1 MIQHHVELIG
11 SHAHLFRVTL
21 TIPNPV
27 PREAFSM
34 AVWIPGS
41 YLVREFSK
49 QVQELTAKQGGKTI
63 PIFQLNK
70 NTWSLANLATK
81 PITVTYLVYAFDAS
95 VRTAFLDSTR
105 GFFNGTSL
113 FMRVAGHE
121 NDPQQVVLEQPE
133 GCATWRVATSM
144 PSLKTNKAGWGTY
157 LASGYDELADSP
169 FELGEFW
176 EGKFTV
182 RGIPHRFV
190 VSGAAATFDGKRL
203 LADTQKIVETEINF
217 WYGKESA
224 QAQALLDKD
233 LKQGYVFMLRAMDN
247 GYGGLEHMNSTALIA
262 KRSDLPR
269 LGDDTTTEGYVTL
282 LGLISHEYFHTWNV
296 KRLRPAGLVPYD
308 YGRENHTE
316 LLWFFEGFTSY
327 YDDLLLRRA
336 GLINDE
342 QYLSLVAKTINQ
354 VQQTPGRLV
363 HSLASSSYEAWTKYY
378 RMDENSVNS
387 TVSYYTK
394 GALVA
399 LCLDLSLREQGA
411 NLDQVMQLLWQKHC
425 TEDNYDVRGI
435 DEEHIMNAVQAIA
448 RPIQQALRE
457 WVHGTCELPLSKLL
471 ASAGVETVAVK
482 AGLAQQLG
490 LRVGTDGGSIKVKQ
504 VLAGTSA
511 HRAGFAAGDEWVA
524 IGVKDQTWRINNLDD
539 VSLYAT
545 AGKPLTAWIARDK
558 QMLKL
563 ALTLPKNQML
573 NADVKLKIADAK
585 KLSSWLELPYPQSAR
600 SSL

>member
-1 MIQHHVELIG
+1 
-11 SHAHLFRVTL
+11 
-21 TIPNPV
+21 
-27 PREAFSM
+27 M

-49 QVQELTAKQGGKTI
+49 QVQELTAKQGGKSLTI
-63 PIFQLNK
+63 AQLSK
-70 NTWSLANLATK
+70 NTWSLANTSTK

-105 GFFNGTSL
+105 GFFNGTSM
-113 FMRVAGHE
+113 FMRIAGQE
-121 NDPQQVVLEQPE
+121 NHPQQVVIEPPVRTELVE
-133 GCATWRVATSM
+133 GSWRVATALLA
-144 PSLKTNKAGWGTY
+144 LKTNKAGWGTY

-203 LADTQKIVETEINF
+203 LADTQKIVEAELAF
-217 WYGKESA
+217 WHGSFHK
-224 QAQALLDKD
+224 
-233 LKQGYVFMLRAMDN
+233 GYVFMLRAMDN

-269 LGDDTTTEGYVTL
+269 MGDDTTPEGYVTL

-308 YGRENHTE
+308 YDRENHTE

-342 QYLSLVAKTINQ
+342 RYLGLLAKTINQ

-394 GALVA
+394 GSLVA
-399 LCLDLSLREQGA
+399 LCLDLMLHERGS
-411 NLDQVMQLLWQKHC
+411 NLDTVMQRLWQKHAASQPNGIC
-425 TEDNYDVRGI
+425 AI
-435 DEEHIMNAVQAIA
+435 DEAALVEAISDKVSRA
-448 RPIQQALRE
+448 ALLQ
-457 WVHGTCELPLSKLL
+457 WVHTTDELPLTKLL
-471 ASAGVETVAVK
+471 ASVGVETVAVK

-490 LRVGTDGGSIKVKQ
+490 LRVSTDGGIKIKQ
-504 VLAGTSA
+504 VLSGTLA
-511 HRAGFAAGDEWVA
+511 AKAGFAAGDEWVA
-524 IGVKDQTWRINNLDD
+524 VEAKDQTWRISSLDE
-539 VSLYAT
+539 VLLYAPS
-545 AGKPLTAWIARDK
+545 GKPITAWIARDK
-558 QMLKL
+558 QVLKL
-563 ALTLPKNQML
+563 ALALPKNQML
-573 NADVKLKIADAK
+573 NADVRLKITDAK
-585 KLSSWLELPYPQSAR
+585 KLASWLE
-600 SSL
+600 

>member
-203 LADTQKIVETEINF
+203 LADTKKIVETEIDF
-217 WYGKESA
+217 WYGKASA

-457 WVHGTCELPLSKLL
+457 WVHGTGELPLSKLL

-524 IGVKDQTWRINNLDD
+524 IEVKDQTWRINNLDD

>member
-1 MIQHHVELIG
+1 MIQHRVELLDP
-11 SHAHLFRVTL
+11 HAHLYEITL
-21 TIPNPV
+21 TIPEPNPNQ
-27 PREAFSM
+27 AFSM

-49 QVQELTAKQGGKTI
+49 QVQELTAKQGSKKLAI
-63 PIFQLNK
+63 LQLRK
-70 NTWSLANLATK
+70 NTWSLANTSTK
-81 PITVTYLVYAFDAS
+81 PITVTYLVYAFDPS

-113 FMRVAGHE
+113 FMRVVGHE
-121 NDPQQVVLEQPE
+121 NDPQQVVIAQP
-133 GCATWRVATSM
+133 TNDVKWRVENWKVATAL
-144 PSLKTNKAGWGTY
+144 PALKINKAGWGTY
-157 LASGYDELADSP
+157 RASSYDELADSP

-182 RGIPHRFV
+182 RGIQHRFV

-203 LADTQKIVETEINF
+203 LADTQKIVEAELAF
-217 WYGKESA
+217 WHGKAGKPPE
-224 QAQALLDKD
+224 ALLDN
-233 LKQGYVFMLRAMDN
+233 GYVFMLRAMDN

-269 LGDDTTTEGYVTL
+269 IGESTAPDGYITL

-296 KRLRPAGLVPYD
+296 KRLRPAELVPYD
-308 YGRENHTE
+308 YGHENHTE

-327 YDDLLLRRA
+327 YDDMLLRRA

-342 QYLSLVAKTINQ
+342 QYLGLVAKTINQ
-354 VQQTPGRLV
+354 VQQTPGRLI

-399 LCLDLSLREQGA
+399 LCLDLMLRESGS
-411 NLDQVMQLLWQKHC
+411 NLDALMQQLWQKHGAAKPNGIC
-425 TEDNYDVRGI
+425 AI
-435 DEEHIMNAVQAIA
+435 DEAALVEAIPDKA
-448 RPIQQALRE
+448 CGQALLR
-457 WVHGTCELPLSKLL
+457 WVHTTDELPLTQLL
-471 ASAGVETVAVK
+471 ATAGVETVAVK

-490 LRVGTDGGSIKVKQ
+490 LRVSTDGANGVLKVKQ
-504 VLAGTSA
+504 VLAGTLA
-511 HRAGFAAGDEWVA
+511 AKAGFAAGDEWVA
-524 IGVKDQTWRINNLDD
+524 VEAEAKARNQTWRISSLDD
-539 VSLYAT
+539 VLLYAP
-545 AGKPLTAWIARDK
+545 AGKSITAWVARDK

-563 ALTLPKNQML
+563 VLTLPKNQML

-585 KLSSWLELPYPQSAR
+585 KLSSWLG
-600 SSL
+600 

>member
-1 MIQHHVELIG
+1 MIQHRVELADP
-11 SHAHLFRVTL
+11 HAHLYQITL
-21 TIPNPV
+21 TIPEPT
-27 PREAFSM
+27 PSQAFSM

-49 QVQELTAKQGGKTI
+49 QVQELSAKQGGKKLALV
-63 PIFQLNK
+63 QLSK
-70 NTWSLANLATK
+70 NTWSLANTSTK

-113 FMRVAGHE
+113 FMRVMGHE
-121 NDPQQVVLEQPE
+121 NDPQQVVIEPP
-133 GCATWRVATSM
+133 ADTAKWRLATSL
-144 PSLKTNKAGWGTY
+144 PALKINKAGWGIY
-157 LASGYDELADSP
+157 QASGYDELADSP

-176 EGKFTV
+176 DGVFTA
-182 RGIPHRFV
+182 RGVKHRFV
-190 VSGAAATFDGKRL
+190 VSGAASTFDGERL
-203 LADTQKIVETEINF
+203 LTDTQKIVEAELAF
-217 WYGKESA
+217 WHGKTGKPPE
-224 QAQALLDKD
+224 ALMDK
-233 LKQGYVFMLRAMDN
+233 GYVFMLRAMDN

-269 LGDDTTTEGYVTL
+269 IGDSSTSDGYTTL

-296 KRLRPAGLVPYD
+296 KRLRPAELVPYD
-308 YGRENHTE
+308 YDRENHTE

-342 QYLSLVAKTINQ
+342 QYLGLVAKTINQ

-394 GALVA
+394 GSLVA
-399 LCLDLSLREQGA
+399 LCLDLSLRERGS
-411 NLDQVMQLLWQKHC
+411 NLDAVMQTLWQKHSEKSTDGIC
-425 TEDNYDVRGI
+425 AI
-435 DEEHIMNAVQAIA
+435 DEAALVEAIPDKA
-448 RPIQQALRE
+448 CGQALLR
-457 WVHGTCELPLSKLL
+457 WVHTAGELPLTQLL
-471 ASAGVETVAVK
+471 ATAGVETVAVK

-504 VLAGTSA
+504 VLAGTLA
-511 HRAGFAAGDEWVA
+511 HKAGFAAGDEWVA
-524 IGVKDQTWRINNLDD
+524 VEIESKAENQAWRISNLDD
-539 VSLYAT
+539 VLLYAPS
-545 AGKPLTAWIARDK
+545 GKPIKAWVARDK

-563 ALTLPKNQML
+563 TLTLPKNQML
-573 NADVKLKIADAK
+573 NADVKLKIADPN
-585 KLSSWLELPYPQSAR
+585 KLTHWLSDKQR
-600 SSL
+600 G